1 MKRKK
6 ERRRH
11 LRELLPTPELC
22 IVYPRYDK
30 VGKDTDHEDECD
42 TLLVYI
48 LNMSKGGI
56 LLESSKKF
64 KTGSLLDMRLQLAH
78 EKAWM
83 AYTGEVVWGDNSP
96 IKSGHHLLG
105 IKFKESTLPEEL
117 PTSREP
123 AVKKRMYP
131 SDLEFLME
139 TTLFDAI
146 SEEAKCP
153 LLNVMTP
160 RHVKAGQRII
170 SQGDKGDSFYVIQK
184 GSCLVNLE
192 KEGTHH
198 PIARLRVGD
207 IVGEMAILTGE
218 CRVANVDTEKNM
230 TLWSVSRT
238 DFDMLCE
245 EYPDLRNFLS
255 ELVTYRFSTE
265 RMTADRIVGKYL
277 INEIMDRGGWSI
289 VYRGNHTR
297 LNMPVAIKMLK
308 HDMAMDPIF
317 SEKFRKEAK
326 TIAQLNHQ
334 NIVRVYDIEELYRT
348 IFIIME
354 YLDGVPL
361 DHILERIQRLPL
373 SRALDILMQ
382 TCAGLAYAHEHGIVH
397 QDIKPANIFVQP
409 DDQVKIVDF
418 GLACSPGDIDCSL
431 RGTIFYAS
439 PEAIDGEPV
448 DERADIYALGIT
460 AFEMITGHRP
470 FPEDNITKMINSRLN
485 DDIPDPRTFIPDL
498 PDELYKFIIRATQ
511 RNPADRYK
519 NISQPLLDLEPLA
532 GKLDIK
538 RQPPLREH
546 RNVMSLF
553 LFYQDQHEL
562 VLKHLVEKFSLELKE
577 IGAEL
582 RAAKF
587 KDL

>member
-1 MKRKK
+1 
-6 ERRRH
+6 
-11 LRELLPTPELC
+11 
-22 IVYPRYDK
+22 
-30 VGKDTDHEDECD
+30 
-42 TLLVYI
+42 
-48 LNMSKGGI
+48 
-56 LLESSKKF
+56 
-64 KTGSLLDMRLQLAH
+64 
-78 EKAWM
+78 
-83 AYTGEVVWGDNSP
+83 
-96 IKSGHHLLG
+96 
-105 IKFKESTLPEEL
+105 
-117 PTSREP
+117 
-123 AVKKRMYP
+123 
-131 SDLEFLME
+131 
-139 TTLFDAI
+139 
-146 SEEAKCP
+146 
-153 LLNVMTP
+153 
-160 RHVKAGQRII
+160 
-170 SQGDKGDSFYVIQK
+170 
-184 GSCLVNLE
+184 
-192 KEGTHH
+192 
-198 PIARLRVGD
+198 
-207 IVGEMAILTGE
+207 
-218 CRVANVDTEKNM
+218 
-230 TLWSVSRT
+230 
-238 DFDMLCE
+238 
-245 EYPDLRNFLS
+245 
-255 ELVTYRFSTE
+255 
-265 RMTADRIVGKYL
+265 
-277 INEIMDRGGWSI
+277 
-289 VYRGNHTR
+289 
-297 LNMPVAIKMLK
+297 MPVAIKMLK

-334 NIVRVYDIEELYRT
+334 NIVKVYDIEELYRT

-532 GKLDIK
+532 GKLNVK
-538 RQPPLREH
+538 RQPRLREQ
-546 RNVMSLF
+546 RNVMNLF
-553 LFYQDQHEL
+553 LFYQDQHDL
-562 VLKHLVEKFSLELKE
+562 VLKRLVEKFSHELKE

-582 RAAKF
+582 RAAEF